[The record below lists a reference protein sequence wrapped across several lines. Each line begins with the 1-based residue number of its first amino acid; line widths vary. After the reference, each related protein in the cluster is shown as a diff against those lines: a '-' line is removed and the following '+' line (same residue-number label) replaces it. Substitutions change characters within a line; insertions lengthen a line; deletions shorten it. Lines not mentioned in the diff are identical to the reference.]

1 MSLRDF
7 LIFSTSLM
15 DEYLSETK
23 KKTNFQNLMSFLP
36 GYLEKKFKFS
46 TNNRAQISDFITNFM
61 ISLENFVA
69 TSKEVEVFNSF
80 LLQETISPKKLAF
93 YLKARKTISTY
104 LYYYKLEPGDLDTIE
119 LNLGQWPTLTSRM
132 FNEFK
137 NFDEILKL
145 ITERVK
151 SLNEKNPAIQKKN
164 TINAMVLLEIWLEFF
179 DKFKKFFACSP
190 NKSGSA
196 KKEENPE
203 KQQNIN
209 QNNSSVTFENSPKT
223 LKKSKKDDSPM
234 IKSFFCPPD
243 SYYKEMMECEENNET
258 GKENIKDREE
268 KFLKNYMSNKPEDAN
283 IMGKSMISL
292 MEGETEKLGEF
303 LKQDGNKF
311 KVFEKKKMDFLV
323 FLYFFFPFFLK
334 KSFFFLI
341 FNIFV
346 KNFIFF

>member
-1 MSLRDF
+1 M
-7 LIFSTSLM
+7 
-15 DEYLSETK
+15 K
-23 KKTNFQNLMSFLP
+23 
-36 GYLEKKFKFS
+36 
-46 TNNRAQISDFITNFM
+46 
-61 ISLENFVA
+61 
-69 TSKEVEVFNSF
+69 
-80 LLQETISPKKLAF
+80 
-93 YLKARKTISTY
+93 
-104 LYYYKLEPGDLDTIE
+104 
-119 LNLGQWPTLTSRM
+119 
-132 FNEFK
+132 
-137 NFDEILKL
+137 
-145 ITERVK
+145 
-151 SLNEKNPAIQKKN
+151 QK
-164 TINAMVLLEIWLEFF
+164 
-179 DKFKKFFACSP
+179 
-190 NKSGSA
+190 
-196 KKEENPE
+196 

-311 KVFEKKKMDFLV
+311 KVFEKKKIDFLV